1 MAMTARDHNNLLGIF
16 FMIQGGLV
24 ALIGVMLAVIYG
36 VMGVVMMG
44 AAGRNGGAA
53 VGGIFII
60 LAFVVGGL
68 MLVLGAVDLFTGSK
82 IRQVAPI
89 GRTLGIVISI
99 LSLFSFPIGTA
110 LGIYGLWFLFGDMG
124 KALYLGSEAPA
135 GNYGSPNPPPP
146 NSWA

>member
-24 ALIGVMLAVIYG
+24 AVVGVMLAIVYG

-44 AAGRNGGAA
+44 AGGRHEGAA
-53 VGGIFII
+53 VGGVFIV

-68 MLVLGAVDLFTGSK
+68 MLALGAVDLFTGSK
-82 IRQVAPI
+82 IRKVAPI

-110 LGIYGLWFLFGDMG
+110 LGAYGLWFLFG
-124 KALYLGSEAPA
+124 
-135 GNYGSPNPPPP
+135 
-146 NSWA
+146 